1 MNSEDPA
8 AAADLNDQLLFKNAD
23 EMRKKKSNLING
35 SHISDSALSGV

>member
-1 MNSEDPA
+1 MNSEDP

-23 EMRKKKSNLING
+23 EMRKKKSNLIND